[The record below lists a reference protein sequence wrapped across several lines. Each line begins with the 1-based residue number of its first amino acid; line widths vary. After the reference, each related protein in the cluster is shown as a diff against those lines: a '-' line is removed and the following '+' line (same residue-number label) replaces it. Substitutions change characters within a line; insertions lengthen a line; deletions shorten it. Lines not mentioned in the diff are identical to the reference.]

1 MQPTQFCCS
10 HLFGFWFEED
20 SEREEK
26 DRSDA
31 KIILL
36 KTRTKESATAAI
48 RWLKKELSLSIV
60 RDTESAQVRPSSRRF
75 RDGEGGE
82 DDRSY
87 IIIWSISVPTQ
98 STWVELSCR
107 KNVDEI
113 IVCLT
118 ITVLLASKGS
128 KRKVDVCMDWTESGW
143 IPLEMNGLLY
153 SAWAYLLV
161 RLQIH
166 IVKDTNTTI
175 LVDVTISAFA
185 AWEACHGEY

>member
-1 MQPTQFCCS
+1 MVDDSSIAVICLAFD
-10 HLFGFWFEED
+10 LEED
-20 SEREEK
+20 SERKEK

-31 KIILL
+31 IILL

-98 STWVELSCR
+98 ST
-107 KNVDEI
+107 
-113 IVCLT
+113 
-118 ITVLLASKGS
+118 
-128 KRKVDVCMDWTESGW
+128 
-143 IPLEMNGLLY
+143 
-153 SAWAYLLV
+153 
-161 RLQIH
+161 
-166 IVKDTNTTI
+166 
-175 LVDVTISAFA
+175 
-185 AWEACHGEY
+185 